1 VTTAARAHL
10 FDGAVPD
17 RAQLRE
23 HLIATR
29 IAGDVATPRDNN
41 LRNFRYLSERRPGYL
56 FGMQFDGR
64 WTATDVFELMVA
76 RCGIDP
82 DSTRVD
88 GPDTIDP
95 DLTIDA
101 LDRFADRLAVAAR
114 HGQRVI
120 VATGHP
126 GGVLAIHAEVAR
138 GLVAAGCTL
147 LTAGA
152 GIMLEEPRSWGVEV
166 RDVRYVNGVAMLHS
180 GAELRHTHSP
190 EPMEMILAS
199 LAETGEPPPDLVVAD
214 HGWAGAAG
222 QAGIDA
228 IGFADCN
235 DPALFVG
242 EAEGKV
248 LVSVPL
254 DDNVAPHLYAP
265 LTAYVLGR
273 AGLDQPPLSQ

>member
-1 VTTAARAHL
+1 MREAATAER
-10 FDGAVPD
+10 FDDAVPD

-23 HLIATR
+23 HLVASR

-41 LRNFRYLSERRPGYL
+41 LRNFRYLSERNPGFM
-56 FGMQFDGR
+56 FGLQLDAR
-64 WTATDVFELMVA
+64 WNASDIFELMVA

-82 DSTRVD
+82 NPRHTEGS
-88 GPDTIDP
+88 DTIDP
-95 DLTIDA
+95 ELTIDA
-101 LDRFADRLAVAAR
+101 LERFADRLADAAR
-114 HGQRVI
+114 RQERVI

-138 GLVAAGCTL
+138 ALTGAGCTL
-147 LTAGA
+147 LTAAA
-152 GIMLEEPRSWGVEV
+152 GVTIEESHSWGVEV
-166 RDVRYVNGVAMLHS
+166 QDLRYVNGVAMLHS

-190 EPMEMILAS
+190 RPMERILAT
-199 LAETGEPPPDLVVAD
+199 LTDDGEAPPDLVVAD

-265 LTAYVLGR
+265 LTSYVLRR
-273 AGLDQPPLSQ
+273 AGLA